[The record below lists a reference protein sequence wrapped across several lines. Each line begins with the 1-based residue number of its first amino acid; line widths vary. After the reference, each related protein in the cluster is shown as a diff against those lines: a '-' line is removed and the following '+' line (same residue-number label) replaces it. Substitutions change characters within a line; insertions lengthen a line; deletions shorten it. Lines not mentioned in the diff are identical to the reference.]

1 MFIWGDWTIILI
13 IPVLLLSLY
22 FNFKVKGT
30 FKKYNKVGNSRNIT
44 GAQMAQL
51 LLEQNGL
58 NSVKVEPTSGML
70 SDHYN
75 PANKTIKLSEN
86 NFHGNSIAAVTVAA
100 HEVGHAIQD
109 GKSYSPLTVRSAIFP
124 IAGLGSSL
132 AFPMFFIG
140 LIFSFPFL
148 LNLGILFF
156 AGAVLFHIVTL
167 PVEFDASR
175 RALVQLKSNNLLVD
189 DEMVFAKKI
198 LSAAAM
204 TYVAATLMA
213 IVNLIRM
220 LILRS
225 AYDD

>member
-1 MFIWGDWTIILI
+1 L
-13 IPVLLLSLY
+13 
-22 FNFKVKGT
+22 NFKVKGT
-30 FKKYNKVGNSRNIT
+30 FKKYNKIKNSRNIT

-58 NSVKVEPTSGML
+58 RNVKVEHTSGML
-70 SDHYN
+70 SDHYD
-75 PANKTIKLSEN
+75 PRIKTVKLSEN
-86 NFHGNSIAAVTVAA
+86 NFHSNSIAAVTVAA

-109 GKSYSPLTVRSAIFP
+109 NKNYAPLTVRSAIYP

-156 AGAVLFHIVTL
+156 AGAVLFHVVTL

-175 RALVQLKSNNLLVD
+175 RALAHLSNNNLLLEN
-189 DEMVFAKKI
+189 EMMPARKI
-198 LSAAAM
+198 LSAAAL

-213 IVNLIRM
+213 IMNLIRM
-220 LILRS
+220 LILKS
-225 AYDD
+225 QYDD

>member
-1 MFIWGDWTIILI
+1 
-13 IPVLLLSLY
+13 
-22 FNFKVKGT
+22 
-30 FKKYNKVGNSRNIT
+30 
-44 GAQMAQL
+44 
-51 LLEQNGL
+51 
-58 NSVKVEPTSGML
+58 
-70 SDHYN
+70 
-75 PANKTIKLSEN
+75 
-86 NFHGNSIAAVTVAA
+86 
-100 HEVGHAIQD
+100 
-109 GKSYSPLTVRSAIFP
+109 VRSAIFP